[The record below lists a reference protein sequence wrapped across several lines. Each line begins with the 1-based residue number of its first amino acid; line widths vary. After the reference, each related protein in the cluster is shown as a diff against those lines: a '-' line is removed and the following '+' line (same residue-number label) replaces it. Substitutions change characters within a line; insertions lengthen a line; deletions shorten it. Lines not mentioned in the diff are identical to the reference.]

1 VGLNLL
7 RERFRHWIEDE
18 GLGARDSFL
27 ARLVKHVGQRIDV
40 DAWQIEDK
48 AFPRVGSYTAY
59 GIFRLCLQYVVVGD
73 FEEDLDEEDDFE
85 LEALKVFRATL
96 EPGSLKIPYASH
108 FLETGDS
115 DTIFIPLLFAR
126 PFAYDNRFVASL
138 PGGVKAL
145 EAFARG
151 LRFEIATDAD
161 LELAAEDGRWL
172 PVATA
177 KNVARILH
185 GFFTEKPNA
194 CVALS

>member
-1 VGLNLL
+1 MGLNLL

-18 GLGARDSFL
+18 GLGARDEFL

-59 GIFRLCLQYVVVGD
+59 GIFRLCLQFVTAGD
-73 FEEDLDEEDDFE
+73 FKEDLDEEDDFE
-85 LEALKVFRATL
+85 LEALKEFRTTL
-96 EPGSLKIPYASH
+96 KPGSLKIPYASQ
-108 FLETGDS
+108 FLQTGDS
-115 DTIFIPLLFAR
+115 GTIFIPPLFAR
-126 PFAYDNRFVASL
+126 PFAFDDRFVASL

-151 LRFEIATDAD
+151 LRFEILAEPD
-161 LELAAEDGRWL
+161 LELTAEDGRWL

-177 KNVARILH
+177 KNVARILY
-185 GFFTEKPNA
+185 GFFTERPNA
-194 CVALS
+194 CVAFS